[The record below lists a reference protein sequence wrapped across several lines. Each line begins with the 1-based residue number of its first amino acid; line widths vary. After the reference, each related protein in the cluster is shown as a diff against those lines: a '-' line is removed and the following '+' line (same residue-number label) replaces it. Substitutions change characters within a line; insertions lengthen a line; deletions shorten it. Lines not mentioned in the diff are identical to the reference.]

1 MSTIM
6 QENRATVAAEIM
18 AIYEALDDGRKHQLA
33 AEAGRLIE
41 DQREAKA

>member
-18 AIYEALDDGRKHQLA
+18 PIHEALDDGHKHQLA
-33 AEAGRLIE
+33 DEAGRLIE
-41 DQREAKA
+41 NQRAAKA